1 MPSHPPKLE
10 KEEDLEQLKYIK
22 KLEEEC
28 EQLERDNLREMESK
42 LESKQQEHEKELLE
56 LINWKLKSVIKSKL
70 TAE

>member
-1 MPSHPPKLE
+1 
-10 KEEDLEQLKYIK
+10 LEQLKYIK

-28 EQLERDNLREMESK
+28 EQLERDNLREMDSK